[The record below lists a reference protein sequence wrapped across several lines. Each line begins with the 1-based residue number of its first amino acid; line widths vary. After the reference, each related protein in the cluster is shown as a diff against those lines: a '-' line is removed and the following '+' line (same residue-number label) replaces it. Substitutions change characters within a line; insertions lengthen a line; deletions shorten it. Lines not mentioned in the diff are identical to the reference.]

1 MWLRVAVFAVVVV
14 GGFLVLRYTPLAEYL
29 HEEEMKALFDSLSSF
44 WWAPLFLVLLYTV
57 LAPLGM
63 PMTPL
68 LIAGGAVFGS
78 LYGSA
83 YNCVGMILGGTA
95 SYFLARSL
103 GRDFVV
109 HITRG
114 KIRRVE
120 AVFDRHGFW
129 PLVQTRFMPIP
140 YALVNYSI
148 ALAGVRLPL
157 FLATTFVGAIPATAI
172 YTYFWARIFHLSG
185 DERWMAVFHLGV
197 VIVIMNVI
205 VGFPSIRAALRAR
218 KRSTETD

>member
-1 MWLRVAVFAVVVV
+1 MWVRLAVFAVIVL
-14 GGFLVLRYTPLAEYL
+14 GGFFVLRYTPLAGYL
-29 HEEEMKALFDSLSSF
+29 DEEKMKALFDSLSSF
-44 WWAPLFLVLLYTV
+44 WWAPFFLLLLYMV

-83 YNCVGMILGGTA
+83 YNCVGMVLGGTA
-95 SYFLARSL
+95 SYLLARSL

-114 KIRRVE
+114 QIRRVE

-148 ALAGVRLPL
+148 ALAGIRLPL
-157 FLATTFVGAIPATAI
+157 FLATTLLGVIPATSI

-185 DERWMAVFHLGV
+185 DERWMAGLHLIL
-197 VIVIMNVI
+197 VIAVMNVI

-218 KRSTETD
+218 RRNAEPD

>member
-1 MWLRVAVFAVVVV
+1 MWMRVAVFAVIVG

-29 HEEEMKALFDSLSSF
+29 HEEKMKALFDSLSSF

-78 LYGSA
+78 LYGSV
-83 YNCVGMILGGTA
+83 YNCLGLLLGGTA
-95 SYFLARSL
+95 SFLLARSL

-114 KIRRVE
+114 KIRHAE

-140 YALVNYSI
+140 YALVNYSM

-157 FLATTFVGAIPATAI
+157 FLVTTVLGVIPAGII
-172 YTYFWARIFHLSG
+172 YTYCWAEIFRSSG
-185 DERWMAVFHLGV
+185 DERVASIVQLAV
-197 VIVIMNVI
+197 VILVMNVL

-218 KRSTETD
+218 KKSTKTD